1 MDYKI
6 KKSQLAIL
14 FFILTTC
21 FKYAMLPSYISS
33 VAENQGY
40 ITVAVFMLFDFIIFG
55 FVYYVM
61 INGGLRNIGLPH
73 WALSIICLILF
84 SFIFLKLI
92 VYLSESLSYISLFL
106 FDIGQWRLITLIGLL
121 ILSYV
126 AFKGLRTIARLS
138 NIFVWIFLF
147 TLIFDIVFADIQI
160 DMTNILPFC
169 PDGAKP
175 IFDAGISNIVWFGNL
190 IMFLFIDFREEK
202 GKNFYLPLSML
213 ISFCVTVAFFLVF
226 YGIYGNMTDEIPYVF
241 SKLASLN
248 TLSEDLGNFQWPT
261 IISWLIATGIGL
273 SLFIFFG
280 GVCINETFKLDKHSY
295 AGKIFVVVAVFL
307 IIYFL
312 LTDMSKTYSFVTGN
326 IKYYSMAVSYSL
338 PIIVALYVFI
348 RNILLKR
355 KNPNNKVMK
364 NELEIS

>member
-6 KKSQLAIL
+6 KKRQLAIL
-14 FFILTTC
+14 VFILTTC

-40 ITVAVFMLFDFIIFG
+40 ITVAVFMLFDFMLFG

-61 INGGLRNIGLPH
+61 INGGLKNIGLPH
-73 WALSIICLILF
+73 WALSVIYLVLF
-84 SFIFLKLI
+84 SFIFIKLL

-126 AFKGLRTIARLS
+126 AFKGLRTIARLA

-147 TLIFDIVFADIQI
+147 TLIFDIVFTDIKV
-160 DMTNILPFC
+160 DLTNILPFC
-169 PDGAKP
+169 PKGAEP
-175 IFDAGISNIVWFGNL
+175 VFNAGLVNIAWFGNL
-190 IMFLFIDFREEK
+190 IVFLFLDFREEK

-213 ISFCVTVAFFLVF
+213 ISFTVTVAFFLVF
-226 YGIYGNMTDEIPYVF
+226 YGVYGNMTDEIPYIF
-241 SKLASLN
+241 NKFASLN

-295 AGKIFVVVAVFL
+295 VGKIFIVVTVFL

-312 LTDMSKTYSFVTGN
+312 LTDMSKTYVFVTGN
-326 IKYYSMAVSYSL
+326 IRYYSMAVSYSL
-338 PIIVALYVFI
+338 PVIVASYVFI
-348 RNILLKR
+348 RNIIIKSKER
-355 KNPNNKVMK
+355 KNKVVK